1 MFSYP
6 GVYIREVPSGVRTIT
21 GVSTSIAAFVGM
33 IKRGKLNTPTRV
45 LSLADYQRNFGTDT
59 TESEMTDQ
67 VRQFFL
73 NGGQEAWI
81 TRIANFADDGTD
93 FPGSA
98 NVQLENEAGEII
110 LNIFACE
117 AGTDGNLIRIEIDY
131 NTAQPEQTFNLRVFR
146 PVTNAFGVE
155 QIEADET
162 FPELSMDPL
171 HGNYVPTVINQQSEL
186 IRIDVDESGL
196 IRLPDG
202 ASDLNPGQGFSLS
215 GLLFET
221 EDTEDAE
228 DAEAV
233 TTLNN
238 LLSSA
243 TLNNIQ
249 ISVDDSPPVLVTLRN
264 SITGIEDIQQDINQA
279 LTRNSISNMVTVRW
293 EELGLTSAR
302 YLVIRSDR
310 IEGIDNSGVSVSVQ
324 PAPANNTAARLQLG
338 VAQGGIEV
346 SGYAALR
353 PVPSG
358 FFARL
363 GTTEDNV
370 IVALSNF
377 AEVSNFA
384 TWTLN
389 DSSGFGPH
397 TDTPSFIRPGTA
409 MYNGTVY
416 DVQPESPGEPQPNP
430 GEGSLRN
437 VRQNLQRLVSS
448 INENTQSPN
457 GQQLWNASLQG
468 YRIVLRPQFGG
479 VNSDTTASLNS
490 MPEPS
495 DPPEPYNIGA
505 TGQFFNGSVNVSSY
519 SLGSTGIGN
528 FQTSN
533 QEGQQGN
540 PPTPLDYTEAFNL
553 IEREVDLFN
562 LLILPRTLVLGATN
576 RENIWGVASSFC
588 LEQRA
593 FLLVDPP
600 QEWETANDVDEGI
613 SDLRIGL
620 VKDHAAIYW
629 PRVMI
634 PDPITSLLRPIDPSG
649 SIAGV
654 MARIDSN
661 RGVWKAPAGLE
672 ADIRGIRA
680 VEHLMSDPENGIIN
694 PQAVNAIRNFP
705 TGIVSWG
712 ARTMDGSN
720 DNANTD
726 YRYVP
731 VRRIALFIEESLYR
745 GLQFA
750 VFEPNDEPLWA
761 QIRLAAGAFMN
772 NLFRQGAFQGQ
783 KSSDAYF
790 VKVDSETTTQND
802 INQGIVNVVVGFAPL
817 RPAEF
822 VVVTIQQLAGQ
833 VQT

>member
-1 MFSYP
+1 MPVRVTYP
-6 GVYIREVPSGVRTIT
+6 GVYVQEVPSGVRTIT

-33 IKRGKLNTPTRV
+33 IQRGKLNTPTRV
-45 LSLADYQRNFGTDT
+45 LSFADYQRNFGTDT

-73 NGGQEAWI
+73 NGGQEARI
-81 TRIANFADDGTD
+81 LRIANFDGDTE

-98 NVQLENEAGEII
+98 NVQLRNEAGNTV
-110 LNIFACE
+110 LTVYACE
-117 AGTDGNLIRIEIDY
+117 AGTDGNLIRIEVDY
-131 NTAQPEQTFNLRVFR
+131 NTAQPEQTFNLRAFR
-146 PVTNAFGVE
+146 PVTNVFGVE
-155 QIEADET
+155 QIEADEI
-162 FPELSMDPL
+162 FSELSMDPS
-171 HGNYVPTVINQQSEL
+171 NARYVRTIINQQSEL
-186 IRIDVDESGL
+186 IRIADIE
-196 IRLPDG
+196 G
-202 ASDLNPGQGFSLS
+202 ADDLTPGEGFSLS

-221 EDTEDAE
+221 EDA
-228 DAEAV
+228 AAI

-238 LLSSA
+238 LLNSTTPNS
-243 TLNNIQ
+243 IQ
-249 ISVDDSPPVLVTLRN
+249 ISVDGSLPVLVTLRN
-264 SITGIEDIQQDINQA
+264 SITEIEDIQQDINQA
-279 LTRNSISNMVTVRW
+279 LTLNSVSNRVTVGW
-293 EELGLTSAR
+293 EALGLTTAR
-302 YLVIRSDR
+302 YLVIRSDS
-310 IEGIDNSGVSVSVQ
+310 IDDIPNSGVSVTIQ

-353 PVPSG
+353 PALSG

-363 GTTEDNV
+363 GTTDDEEEV
-370 IVALSNF
+370 ISLSTF
-377 AEVSNFA
+377 VEVRDFGA
-384 TWTLN
+384 WELR
-389 DSSGFGPH
+389 DASGFGPH
-397 TDTPSFIRPGTA
+397 TDTPLFVRPDA
-409 MYNGTVY
+409 RMYNGTAY
-416 DVQPESPGEPQPNP
+416 DVQLEPESPGDPPPNP
-430 GEGSLRN
+430 GVGSLRN

-448 INENTQSPN
+448 INENTRSPN

-468 YRIVLRPQFGG
+468 YRIVLRPLFGG
-479 VNSDTTASLNS
+479 ANADTTAVLTST
-490 MPEPS
+490 PE
-495 DPPEPYNIGA
+495 DTTTPPNYDLDG
-505 TGQFFNGSVNVSSY
+505 TDQFFEDTVNVSSY

-528 FQTSN
+528 FQTST
-533 QEGQQGN
+533 QEGLPGN
-540 PPTPLDYTEAFNL
+540 PPNPSDYTEAFNL
-553 IEREVDLFN
+553 IDREVDLFN
-562 LLILPRTLVLGATN
+562 LLILPRTLVPDATN
-576 RENIWGVASSFC
+576 REAIWGLASSFC

-600 QEWETANDVDEGI
+600 QEWETANDVDNGI

-634 PDPITSLLRPIDPSG
+634 PDPVTSILRPIDPSG

-694 PQAVNAIRNFP
+694 PQAINAIRNFP

-712 ARTMDGSN
+712 ARTMDGFDNSGN
-720 DNANTD
+720 DD
-726 YRYVP
+726 YKYVP
-731 VRRIALFIEESLYR
+731 VRRLALFIEESLFR
-745 GLQFA
+745 GLKFA

-783 KSSDAYF
+783 KARDAYF

-802 INQGIVNVVVGFAPL
+802 INLGIVNVVVGFAPL
-817 RPAEF
+817 KPAEF
-822 VVVTIQQLAGQ
+822 VVITIQQMAGQ